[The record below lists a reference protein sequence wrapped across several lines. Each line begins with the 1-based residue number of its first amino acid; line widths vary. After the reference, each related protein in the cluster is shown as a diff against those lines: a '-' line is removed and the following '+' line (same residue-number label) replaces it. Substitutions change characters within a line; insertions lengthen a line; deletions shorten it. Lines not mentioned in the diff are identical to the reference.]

1 LTIAHPERLVWNEKG
16 QKFLKI
22 CRMRIVASPRLA
34 AVVGACAA
42 LSLFCAP
49 PALAD
54 EAGYL
59 KNLQAKYPYLS
70 SGELLSAGQGACAF
84 IESGRPSADAMEK
97 VASELNVSATAAFD
111 IVVGATWHLGC

>member
-1 LTIAHPERLVWNEKG
+1 LNIHRL
-16 QKFLKI
+16 
-22 CRMRIVASPRLA
+22 RIVASPRVA

-42 LSLFCAP
+42 LSLLCAP

-54 EAGYL
+54 EAEYL

-70 SGELLSAGQGACAF
+70 LGELRSAGQEACAF
-84 IESGRPSADAMEK
+84 IGSGRPSADAMEM
-97 VASELNVSATAAFD
+97 VASELDVSATAAFD